1 MDNQG
6 GMMGGQPPPIFMGDN
21 SSPHGDLLEKIRPD
35 EIVEV
40 LKMRFMGKE
49 WKNGQWIE
57 NPYMKDKALTELG
70 AYEIATLML
79 SASSQNVAISK
90 LNDRE
95 IRERTR
101 AMIKTAMQMCLRN
114 WREYGIKGADRFTF
128 IKDIIHTNTFV
139 TLKQPEGAG
148 IQKLI
153 GGTHDVR
160 LSESESKGSD
170 FFNKLM
176 RG

>member
-1 MDNQG
+1 MSNETEFNQPQKVVMSDNY
-6 GMMGGQPPPIFMGDN
+6 IAH
-21 SSPHGDLLEKIRPD
+21 SDLLEKIRPD

-40 LKMRFMGKE
+40 LKRRFMGQEFVNGE
-49 WKNGQWIE
+49 WVV
-57 NPYMKDKALTELG
+57 NPLMKDKGLTEKG
-70 AYEIATLML
+70 AYELATLML

-95 IRERTR
+95 IRERTK
-101 AMIKTAMQMCLRN
+101 AIIKTAMQMCLRN
-114 WREYGIKGADRFTF
+114 WKEYGITGSDRFGF

-160 LSESESKGSD
+160 LQESENKAPD
-170 FFNKLM
+170 FFQKLL
-176 RG
+176 RS